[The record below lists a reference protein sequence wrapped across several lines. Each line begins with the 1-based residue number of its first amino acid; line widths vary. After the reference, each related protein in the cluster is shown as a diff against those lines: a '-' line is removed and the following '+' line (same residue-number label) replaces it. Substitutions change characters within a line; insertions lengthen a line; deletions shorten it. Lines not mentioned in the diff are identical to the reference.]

1 MDDGQGEQLPLSRVG
16 KSDKASQTADILYSD
31 QTVISGSRIVLG
43 CQSDCESHDKS
54 SPRGC
59 LVSIE
64 QVH

>member
-16 KSDKASQTADILYSD
+16 KSDKASQIADILHSD

-43 CQSDCESHDKS
+43 CQSDDDKS

-59 LVSIE
+59 LVSTE